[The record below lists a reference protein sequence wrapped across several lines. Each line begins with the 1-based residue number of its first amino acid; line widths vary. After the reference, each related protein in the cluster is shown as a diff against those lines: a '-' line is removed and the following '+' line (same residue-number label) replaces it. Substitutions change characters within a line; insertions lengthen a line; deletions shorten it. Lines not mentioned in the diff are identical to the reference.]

1 MKNGNKA
8 LTIAIAGNP
17 NSGKTPLFNALTGS
31 RQRVGNWPGVT
42 VEKKTGDMPHAGKNY
57 TIVDLPGIYSL
68 SSHSDDERA
77 ARDYLLSNEAGL
89 VVNIVDAS
97 NLERNLFL
105 TLSLIEMRVPLIVVL
120 NMMDLAEKKGI
131 KIDPSALSASLGVPV
146 MAISAVNADDVKRV
160 RETIAADSSSV
171 STSRLVVSYPTS
183 ITAAASAW
191 KEALAPVASSLGAD
205 PDWLSIKLLEGDSF
219 LAGRVAD
226 AGVLSSEDIER
237 AMKEIESAEGDTPDS
252 VIASAK
258 YETIASASGAS
269 RTSKPVSAR
278 AADRLDRLVLNR
290 FLGIPLFLGVMY
302 LLFAVVINFGGAF
315 IDFFDILFGAV
326 FVEGFALLLES
337 GGAPSWLVALL
348 ANGVGAGIQTVST
361 FVPIMFMMF
370 FMLSLLEDS
379 GYMARAAFVM
389 DRALRAIGL
398 PGKAFIPMIV
408 GFGCTVPAVMATRTL
423 ENKRDRY
430 LSVFMVPFMS
440 CGARLPVYALFG
452 AAFFGASSGLVV
464 LSLYLTGIVLAVLTG
479 FLLKNTLFKGEP
491 APFVMELPPWHLPR
505 LGAMLRHSW
514 SRLSSFVVRAGRV
527 IIIVVALLGML
538 NTIGTDGSIGNEDTE
553 SSVLASVG
561 RAITPVFAPM
571 GISADNW
578 PATVGIFTGLFAKE
592 AVVGTL
598 NGLYGQ
604 MAVPA
609 LDAETDE
616 NPSSGADGLETAE
629 SSAPE
634 ESWSLMS
641 ELQAAFRSIPEGL
654 SGLAGTLR
662 DPAGMSLV
670 SEDESTIAEEIE
682 ADEGLFTSLRNS
694 FGGNSAAAYA
704 YLLFILIYF
713 PCFAALGAIVREIGP
728 LFGAVSV
735 TYLTVLAWIVATL
748 FYQIASGGQILWIA
762 VACAL
767 LVFIVGIF
775 AWMGRANRKPAIAR
789 ATP

>member
-1 MKNGNKA
+1 MKDGNKA

-17 NSGKTPLFNALTGS
+17 NSGKTTLFNALTGS

-160 RETIAADSSSV
+160 RETIAADSSSI
-171 STSRLVVSYPTS
+171 SPSRLIVPYPTS

-269 RTSKPVSAR
+269 RTSRPVSAR

-326 FVEGFALLLES
+326 FVDGFALLLES

-505 LGAMLRHSW
+505 LGAILRHSW

-728 LFGAVSV
+728 VFGAVSV

-748 FYQIASGGQILWIA
+748 FYQIASGGQAFWI
-762 VACAL
+762 VFACAL
-767 LVFIVGIF
+767 LVLVVGIF